1 MRKSI
6 RTNVA
11 PICILEQLRTR
22 HRHAYMLVY
31 KSADVI
37 PTAADDDEEDNEND
51 DDESLN
57 FFLFK
62 EVCGVIYWI

>member
-11 PICILEQLRTR
+11 PICILEQLRAR
-22 HRHAYMLVY
+22 HRHVYMLVY

-37 PTAADDDEEDNEND
+37 PTADDDDEEDNEND

-57 FFLFK
+57 FFVFK